1 MWEPSTPAARYGGSL
16 LGGQPASPLASE
28 LSTVRGPSES
38 SDVFAFHPESPLFWF
53 AAIAAAA
60 VGLMYAST
68 TVRVGP
74 VKASVSAGKS

>member
-16 LGGQPASPLASE
+16 LGAQPATSTVSE
-28 LSTVRGPSES
+28 LNTVRGPSES
-38 SDVFAFHPESPLFWF
+38 ADVFAFHPSAPLFWF
-53 AAIAAAA
+53 AAIAGAA

-74 VKASVSAGKS
+74 VSASVSAGKS